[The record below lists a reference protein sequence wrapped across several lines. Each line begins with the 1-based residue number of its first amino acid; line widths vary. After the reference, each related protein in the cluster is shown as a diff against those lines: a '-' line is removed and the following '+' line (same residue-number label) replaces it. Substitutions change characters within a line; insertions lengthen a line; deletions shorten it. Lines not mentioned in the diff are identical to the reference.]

1 MFRSGK
7 NSARTRRRV
16 NGVGFVAACMAA
28 CLAAGM
34 GLAVGLERTMTPPS
48 LSDSSDAGN
57 LALGSEEFDDVR
69 SLNVDVTASPAG
81 GVAFPV
87 SGRVTFASCPADG
100 VVRSGSREYG
110 VDGTPLVSLHTDTP
124 LYRDLA
130 YGDKGDDVT
139 ALQNELA
146 ALGYGGS
153 RSGVFDW
160 ATWDAWRRLYAA
172 NAGTATA
179 AARVQQ
185 GAFSRAL
192 AVWLPAQ
199 TMSVSCAASLGST
212 VTGDSTDSPA
222 FRSLAG
228 VASVKAA
235 SLPDGRI
242 HGDRVVEINGR
253 DYPIGDDGIVS
264 DTAALQAMAGWSTY
278 TGAHKDG
285 EDVTS
290 VTVTYKLKKPIGVY
304 SVPASALTG
313 LKGSDGC
320 VVATDGTSVKAH
332 VAGSSLG
339 RTLVTIDGKAP
350 RASRP
355 IRDRRCA
362 MRVDLDHVGHRYADG
377 PLLFH
382 DLTASLMPGHVY
394 ALTGPSGA
402 GKSTLLG
409 IIAGWTTPAEGQ
421 VTRQGIDSMRW
432 IFQNPHGVAQ
442 RTAIDHVSLPLLA
455 KGLPRCEAEE
465 QARTLMD
472 RFNLA
477 RVADRRFA
485 ELSGGEAQRLML
497 ARAFAAQPSLMLVDE
512 PTAQLDMHTAATV
525 SESLSRIARNDT
537 IVVVSTHDPNTR
549 DACTD
554 IIDLKN
560 YQ

>member
-1 MFRSGK
+1 
-7 NSARTRRRV
+7 
-16 NGVGFVAACMAA
+16 MAA

-212 VTGDSTDSPA
+212 VTGDSTDSLA

-242 HGDRVVEINGR
+242 QGDRVVEINGR
-253 DYPIGDDGIVS
+253 DYPIGDCLCSMV
-264 DTAALQAMAGWSTY
+264 LRPV
-278 TGAHKDG
+278 
-285 EDVTS
+285 E
-290 VTVTYKLKKPIGVY
+290 
-304 SVPASALTG
+304 
-313 LKGSDGC
+313 
-320 VVATDGTSVKAH
+320 
-332 VAGSSLG
+332 
-339 RTLVTIDGKAP
+339 RLVFSPKE
-350 RASRP
+350 R
-355 IRDRRCA
+355 
-362 MRVDLDHVGHRYADG
+362 
-377 PLLFH
+377 
-382 DLTASLMPGHVY
+382 
-394 ALTGPSGA
+394 
-402 GKSTLLG
+402 
-409 IIAGWTTPAEGQ
+409 
-421 VTRQGIDSMRW
+421 
-432 IFQNPHGVAQ
+432 
-442 RTAIDHVSLPLLA
+442 
-455 KGLPRCEAEE
+455 
-465 QARTLMD
+465 
-472 RFNLA
+472 
-477 RVADRRFA
+477 
-485 ELSGGEAQRLML
+485 
-497 ARAFAAQPSLMLVDE
+497 
-512 PTAQLDMHTAATV
+512 
-525 SESLSRIARNDT
+525 
-537 IVVVSTHDPNTR
+537 
-549 DACTD
+549 
-554 IIDLKN
+554 
-560 YQ
+560 